1 MAKLNVPKSQ
11 SVSSSIFRHSGGK
24 HSNSE
29 PNQKR
34 TQSLHAS
41 AKSFVPQM
49 SAREKGSVQ
58 DHVNPGAKP
67 KDKVAQPR
75 VFSQPHPV
83 KHQQSR
89 GQTVEQRARG
99 NVLNSHVESNN
110 EGQSNNEHHEK
121 AK

>member
-1 MAKLNVPKSQ
+1 
-11 SVSSSIFRHSGGK
+11 
-24 HSNSE
+24 
-29 PNQKR
+29 
-34 TQSLHAS
+34 
-41 AKSFVPQM
+41 M

-58 DHVNPGAKP
+58 DHMNPGAKP

-75 VFSQPHPV
+75 VFSQPRPV
-83 KHQQSR
+83 KPQQSR

-99 NVLNSHVESNN
+99 TVLNSHAESNN